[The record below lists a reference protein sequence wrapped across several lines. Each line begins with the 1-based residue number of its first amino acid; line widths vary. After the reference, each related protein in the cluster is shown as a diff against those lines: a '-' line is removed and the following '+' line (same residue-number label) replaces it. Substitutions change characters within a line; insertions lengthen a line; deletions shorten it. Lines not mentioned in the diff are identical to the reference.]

1 MWGRSAAVAAAVAVL
16 ACAVAAPG
24 RAAAAGVSAA
34 GDAGAT
40 DSAVPVAASFI
51 AEGPDLFPVVCVMFS
66 WPGHPQ
72 DRVGC
77 VAHLGYVAQVL
88 RTGHVDL
95 CTPNQPMCRVEFNER
110 PTTARYGPGKV
121 VDVGPYRCEVLKVA
135 VRCLVRSTGSGF
147 RINNHEAVRVAAG
160 PPKKSAAPKPVFGRT
175 AALKTVSGTVLVKA
189 PGAAAFV
196 PLGALTSVP
205 LGTTVDTTAG
215 TVQLTAAADRRGH
228 VQTGRFYEGVF
239 RLTQTTARSPLQGG
253 RKVGVTVLTLAGPAP
268 EGCAAAASVRALGA
282 RTYRRLWGN
291 AHGNFRTRGRY
302 ASATVRGTQ
311 WLTEDT
317 CQGTLVKVARGVV
330 AVEELRTHRTTL
342 VRAGHSVLTGA
353 KPPGAT
359 GAIYFLPGFLNAVN
373 AGSERAVEPPLLAL
387 FADGSWVLEGLKWT
401 GWGTPVAHATGISS
415 ASNGIPNQAEGTRIK
430 TPAEAMLSN
439 PGAFFGHR
447 IYRCIHVFVQPPA
460 NFGGNRCLK
469 RTGSLYLYE

>member
-1 MWGRSAAVAAAVAVL
+1 MWGRSAAVAAAVAVV

-24 RAAAAGVSAA
+24 RAAAVGVPAA

-160 PPKKSAAPKPVFGRT
+160 PPKKSA
-175 AALKTVSGTVLVKA
+175 
-189 PGAAAFV
+189 
-196 PLGALTSVP
+196 
-205 LGTTVDTTAG
+205 
-215 TVQLTAAADRRGH
+215 
-228 VQTGRFYEGVF
+228 
-239 RLTQTTARSPLQGG
+239 
-253 RKVGVTVLTLAGPAP
+253 
-268 EGCAAAASVRALGA
+268 
-282 RTYRRLWGN
+282 
-291 AHGNFRTRGRY
+291 
-302 ASATVRGTQ
+302 
-311 WLTEDT
+311 
-317 CQGTLVKVARGVV
+317 
-330 AVEELRTHRTTL
+330 
-342 VRAGHSVLTGA
+342 
-353 KPPGAT
+353 PPGAT

-439 PGAFFGHR
+439 PGPFFGHR
-447 IYRCIHVFVQPPA
+447 IYRCIQVFVQPPA
-460 NFGGNRCLK
+460 NFGGKRCLK